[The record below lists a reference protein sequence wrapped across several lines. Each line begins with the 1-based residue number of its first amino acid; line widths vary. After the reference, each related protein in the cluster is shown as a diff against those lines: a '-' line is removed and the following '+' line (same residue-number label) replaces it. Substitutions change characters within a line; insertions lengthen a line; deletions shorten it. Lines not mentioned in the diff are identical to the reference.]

1 MNETKQSVL
10 IKSQTEAQL
19 TRLAKDAYDRFGKL
33 SKKERILD
41 RIKYHTDFL
50 IIDNFNKE
58 RSRYH
63 IIKLEILKEMLEE
76 GTKIEDD

>member
-1 MNETKQSVL
+1 MSGTKETIS
-10 IKSQTEAQL
+10 IRSQTKAQL
-19 TRLAKDAYDRFGKL
+19 TRPPKDAHDKFGNL
-33 SKKERILD
+33 SMQEKILD

>member
-1 MNETKQSVL
+1 MSGTKENISIRSQ
-10 IKSQTEAQL
+10 IKAQL
-19 TRLAKDAYDRFGKL
+19 TRPPKDAHDKFGNL
-33 SKKERILD
+33 SMQEKILD